1 MQIITIASTAALVAT
16 VAAAPSPN
24 ANAFNLNSTCIESE
38 PKVRVYNRCP
48 YDVYLWSVLTGP
60 GCPSGDGA
68 IVPQGEF
75 YQENYRPA
83 VGAIGTSIK
92 ISKTEACD
100 PEDLLQ
106 LEYYIETSKPGYNY
120 NYLDVSYVN
129 CAETKSCPTA
139 SEGFYLK
146 SGNVDGKFTANSLN
160 NICPILSCSD
170 WAECSKVAYVNWD
183 DVQTKSCD
191 PSADLDFYMCG
202 GEAPGSDDTPVIAS
216 SAAAASSTSAPT
228 STEEEVYEPTSTAAA
243 SSIVVSSTV
252 ASSAVAVISSVVA
265 EISSV
270 ADEYEV
276 AAAAVTSA
284 PAAVSSQAYHVKTE
298 IVYVTE
304 VAYVNAKRH
313 AHGHRHQQF
322 HA

>member
-16 VAAAPSPN
+16 VAAAPSPS
-24 ANAFNLNSTCIESE
+24 ANAFNLNSTCIETE

-60 GCPSGDGA
+60 GCPTGDA
-68 IVPQGEF
+68 AVVKTGEF

-92 ISKTEACD
+92 LSKTESCA
-100 PEDLLQ
+100 PNDLLQ
-106 LEYYIETSKPGYNY
+106 LEYFIETSKPGYNY

-146 SGNVDGKFTANSLN
+146 SGNVDGKFSANSLN
-160 NICPILSCSD
+160 NICPILSCGD
-170 WAECSKVAYVNWD
+170 WAECSKVAYVNWN

-191 PSADLDFYMCG
+191 PSADLEFYMCG
-202 GEAPGSDDTPVIAS
+202 SESPSDSDDTPVLAS
-216 SAAAASSTSAPT
+216 SAPASSAPASSAPAPT
-228 STEEEVYEPTSTAAA
+228 STEEVPEPTST
-243 SSIVVSSTV
+243 VVAES
-252 ASSAVAVISSVVA
+252 SSAVAESS
-265 EISSV
+265 S
-270 ADEYEV
+270 ADEYKI
-276 AAAAVTSA
+276 AAAEVTPA
-284 PAAVSSQAYHVKTE
+284 PVVASSKPVHVKTE
-298 IVYVTE
+298 VVYVTE

-313 AHGHRHQQF
+313 AHGHNHRQF

>member
-1 MQIITIASTAALVAT
+1 MQIIAIASAAALIAT

-24 ANAFNLNSTCIESE
+24 ANAFNLNSTCIETE

-60 GCPSGDGA
+60 GCPNGDGA
-68 IVPQGEF
+68 VVKTGEF

-92 ISKTEACD
+92 ISKAESCD
-100 PEDLLQ
+100 PKDLLQ

-146 SGNVDGKFTANSLN
+146 SGNVDGKFSANSLN
-160 NICPILSCSD
+160 NICPILSCGS

-191 PSADLDFYMCG
+191 PSADLAFYMCG
-202 GEAPGSDDTPVIAS
+202 GEAPSYSDDTPVLAS
-216 SAAAASSTSAPT
+216 SAPAYSAPAPT
-228 STEEEVYEPTSTAAA
+228 STEEEVPELTSTVATEISSAAEEYKVQAAA
-243 SSIVVSSTV
+243 ITPAPVV
-252 ASSAVAVISSVVA
+252 ASSAPV
-265 EISSV
+265 
-270 ADEYEV
+270 
-276 AAAAVTSA
+276 
-284 PAAVSSQAYHVKTE
+284 HVKTE

-313 AHGHRHQQF
+313 EHGHNHRQF

>member
-16 VAAAPSPN
+16 AAAAPSPN
-24 ANAFNLNSTCIESE
+24 ANAFNLNSTCIETE

-60 GCPSGDGA
+60 GCPNGDGA
-68 IVPQGEF
+68 VVKTGEF

-83 VGAIGTSIK
+83 VGPIGTSIK
-92 ISKTEACD
+92 ISKTESCD
-100 PEDLLQ
+100 PNDLLQ
-106 LEYYIETSKPGYNY
+106 LEYFIETSKPGYNY

-139 SEGFYLK
+139 SEGFYMK
-146 SGNVDGKFTANSLN
+146 SGNVDGKFSANSLN
-160 NICPILSCSD
+160 NICPILSCGS
-170 WAECSKVAYVNWD
+170 WSECSKVAYVNWD

-202 GEAPGSDDTPVIAS
+202 GEAPSYSDNTPAPAPSAPAS
-216 SAAAASSTSAPT
+216 SAPAYSAPAYSAPAPT
-228 STEEEVYEPTSTAAA
+228 STEEEEVPEYTAAVETSSAAEEYEVSAAQVTPAPVAA
-243 SSIVVSSTV
+243 SSKPVHI
-252 ASSAVAVISSVVA
+252 
-265 EISSV
+265 
-270 ADEYEV
+270 
-276 AAAAVTSA
+276 
-284 PAAVSSQAYHVKTE
+284 KTE
-298 IVYVTE
+298 YVYVTE

-313 AHGHRHQQF
+313 EHGHNHRQF